1 MVNEVDSI
9 SLARLSEEHQ
19 PILANFNCFN
29 DNEFAFLPSKKRRRI
44 RDLSLEMNSFLQEEA
59 LNEQNSGLNNTFL
72 LFKDGHLAGFVSL
85 CADSLKL
92 SEKEKESEGVS
103 YETIPALKV
112 ARLAVDYR
120 FHRNG
125 LGKKLLDFSV
135 ANALHLA
142 NNFCGVRF
150 LTLDCYAHRL
160 SYYKQYGFIENEIH
174 NDGRP
179 PHLPISL
186 RLNIFDYLDKL

>member
-1 MVNEVDSI
+1 MVNEADSI
-9 SLARLSEEHQ
+9 SLARLSDEHQ

-29 DNEFAFLPSKKRRRI
+29 ESEFTDLPSRKRKRI
-44 RDLSLEMNSFLQEEA
+44 EELSLEMNSFLQEEA
-59 LNEQNSGLNNTFL
+59 LNEQRNGLNNTFL
-72 LFKDGHLAGFVSL
+72 LFKQDFLAGFVSL
-85 CADSLKL
+85 CADSIKL
-92 SEKEKESEGVS
+92 NEKEQEDEGVS

-120 FHRNG
+120 FHRCG

-135 ANALHLA
+135 ANALHLN

-160 SYYKQYGFIENEIH
+160 SYYKQFRFVENEVH
-174 NDGRP
+174 NDGKP
-179 PHLPISL
+179 PHLPISM
-186 RLNIFDYLDKL
+186 RLNIFEYLDNM

>member
-1 MVNEVDSI
+1 MVNEADSI
-9 SLARLSEEHQ
+9 SLARLSDEHQ
-19 PILANFNCFN
+19 PILANFNCFD
-29 DNEFAFLPSKKRRRI
+29 DNEFAHLSSRKRRRI

-59 LNEQNSGLNNTFL
+59 LNEQRSGLNNTFL
-72 LFKDGHLAGFVSL
+72 LFRHNILAGFVSL
-85 CADSLKL
+85 CADSIKL
-92 SEKEKESEGVS
+92 SEKEQEDEGVS

-120 FHRNG
+120 FHRSG

-135 ANALHLA
+135 ANALRLT

-160 SYYKQYGFIENEIH
+160 SYYKQFGFIENEVH
-174 NDGRP
+174 NDGKS
-179 PHLPISL
+179 PHLPISM
-186 RLNIFDYLDKL
+186 RLNIFEYLDKL